1 MASSPSTTPD
11 SSLYSHDADVPN
23 RLHVPEIPDRLT
35 AALAGRYA
43 LKREIGAGGMATVYL
58 AQDLRHERDV
68 AVKVLRPELAATLG
82 PERFHRE
89 IQIAAKL
96 QHPHILPLLDSG
108 QADGFLYYVMPFVE
122 GESLRERLTRVRE
135 LPTYEATRLLRDVAD
150 ALSHAHARGVVH
162 RDIKPENVML
172 SGRHALVTD
181 FGVAKAVSE
190 AKGNANLTTAGVA
203 LGTPSYM
210 SPEQAAADPNVDH
223 RADIYALGAMGYE
236 LLAGRPPFVGT
247 TPQQILAMHV
257 TQEPDPLSRYRPGVP
272 PALEAV
278 IMQCLSKRASDRWQ
292 NAEEVVERLESMGT
306 PASGMTPTHT
316 QPTRAVA
323 MPSESYGHPLRVAG
337 LFLVAAIAVLGAVYF
352 LTIQL
357 GLPDWV
363 PWTALGLLVVG
374 LPIMVT
380 TGLVERRRAKL
391 QATGM
396 WSVSG
401 ETGLH
406 RHVTWKKAT
415 RGGMLAFGTLAVLA
429 AAYTAMRLLGIGP
442 VGTLVASGKL
452 AARDRMVI
460 ADFVNKTS
468 DSTLGSSLSEAF
480 RIDIAQSPVITV
492 LTSGAQAGALIRM
505 DRDPAQPLDP
515 ETARE
520 LALREGAKAVVA
532 GEISSVGRSFVL
544 TARLLSAADGAEL
557 LALRETAVDDGQILA
572 ALDRLSKS
580 LRERVGESLRSIR
593 SNEPLDE
600 VTTSSLEALRLYTEG
615 VQAANASDNERAADL
630 LRQAVAID
638 SGFAMA
644 WRKLAVVLSNSFASP
659 TEQLAAVTKAY
670 QNRSRLP
677 ELERQ
682 VTIAYYYNAVDVDEA
697 REVAAYRAALEL
709 DPDNNIAL
717 NNLGL
722 IYERQRNYAG
732 AESLFV
738 HARRVNPGALVH
750 YFGIARTLTRAGK
763 VEEARAVLAEMA
775 QQFPDNPDALRTLAV
790 FQAVNGDWDSA
801 QRAFTRLQVG
811 TRSLEN
817 RAFNSF
823 FLAGV
828 DRAQGKLAMAE
839 QATRDNIAV
848 SDQRQ
853 LPGSALAGEVR
864 LAIQQGVFTGDT
876 TRALATLEDALQRR
890 PLAGMGALERPYAE
904 VASAYALLGRPSRA
918 RQLLKEYES
927 AVPEGI
933 RRGDVFRLAAEGF
946 TAMAEG
952 NYREAVSSF
961 QGWYDESGCNNCALF
976 NMGRAYELA
985 GKQDSALAMY
995 ERVASAPREL
1005 FATEDLSWTL
1015 APTYRRLGELYEER
1029 GEREKA
1035 LEAYGKFTTLWAQAD
1050 PSLQPQVREVK
1061 ARMAKLAG
1069 EGR

>member
-1 MASSPSTTPD
+1 
-11 SSLYSHDADVPN
+11 
-23 RLHVPEIPDRLT
+23 VPEIPDRLT

-43 LKREIGAGGMATVYL
+43 IKREIGAGGMATVYL

-108 QADGFLYYVMPFVE
+108 QSDGFLYYVMPFVE
-122 GESLRERLTRVRE
+122 GESLRDRLVRVRE
-135 LPTYEATRLLRDVAD
+135 LPIYEATRLLRDVAD

-190 AKGNANLTTAGVA
+190 AKGSANLTTAGVA

-247 TPQQILAMHV
+247 TPQQLLAMHV
-257 TQEPDPLSRYRPGVP
+257 TQEPDALSRYRPGVP

-278 IMQCLSKRASDRWQ
+278 IMRCLVKRAADRWQ
-292 NAEEVVERLESMGT
+292 NAEEIVERLEALGT
-306 PASGMTPTHT
+306 PSGGMTPTHT

-323 MPSESYGHPLRVAG
+323 MPSESYGHPLKVAG
-337 LFLVAAIAVLGAVYF
+337 LFLLASIAVLGAVYF

-363 PWTALGLLVVG
+363 PWGAMGLLAVG

-406 RHVTWKKAT
+406 RHVTWQKAT
-415 RGGMLAFGTLAVLA
+415 RGGMIAFAGLAVVA
-429 AAYTAMRLLGIGP
+429 VVYTAMRLLGIGP

-452 AARDRMVI
+452 SARDRMVV

-468 DSTLGSSLSEAF
+468 DSTIGSSLSEAF

-492 LTSGAQAGALIRM
+492 LTSGAQAGALNRM
-505 DRDPAQPLDP
+505 GRDPNRPLDP

-520 LALREGAKAVVA
+520 LAVREGAKAVVA
-532 GEISSVGRSFVL
+532 GEISSVGRSYVL
-544 TARLLSAADGAEL
+544 TARLISAADGAEM
-557 LALRETAVDDGQILA
+557 LALRETADDDGQILA
-572 ALDRLSKS
+572 ALDRLSKA

-593 SNEPLDE
+593 TNDPLDQ

-615 VQAANASDNERAADL
+615 TRAANASSNEEAAKL

-644 WRKLAVVLSNSFASP
+644 WRKLAVVLANSFGSK
-659 TEQLAAVTKAY
+659 TEELAAVAKAY
-670 QNRSRLP
+670 QNRDRLP
-677 ELERQ
+677 EIERQ
-682 VTIAYYYNAVDVDEA
+682 VTIAYYYNAVEYDPA
-697 REVAAYRAALEL
+697 RQVAAYNKVLEL
-709 DPDNNIAL
+709 DPDNYIAL
-717 NNLGL
+717 NNIALV
-722 IYERQRNYAG
+722 YEQRRDYTT

-738 HARRVNPGALVH
+738 HVRSVNPGSLTH
-750 YFGIARTLTRAGK
+750 HFGIVRTLTRAGK
-763 VEEARAVLAEMA
+763 VEEARAAMGEMLRR
-775 QQFPDNPDALRTLAV
+775 FPDNPDALRAAAYLI
-790 FQAVNGDWDSA
+790 AVNGGWDSA
-801 QRAFTRLQVG
+801 QRAITRLQVG
-811 TRSLEN
+811 AKALEN
-817 RAFNSF
+817 RALNSF
-823 FLAGV
+823 AIASFARV
-828 DRAQGKLAMAE
+828 QGKLAM
-839 QATRDNIAV
+839 
-848 SDQRQ
+848 SDQAMRDFITASEQ
-853 LPGSALAGEVR
+853 RSLPGSALWGEAQTA
-864 LAIQQGVFTGDT
+864 LQQAWFTADT
-876 TRALATLEDALQRR
+876 TRALATLEEALARR
-890 PLAGMGALERPYAE
+890 PLASIPPAERPYSML
-904 VASAYALLGRPSRA
+904 ASTYALAGRPARA

-927 AVPEGI
+927 AVPEGV
-933 RRGDVFRLAAEGF
+933 RKSDFSWYAARGY

-952 NYREAVSSF
+952 NYPEAIAGF
-961 QGWYDESGCNNCALF
+961 QAWYDESGCNGCALYE
-976 NMGRAYELA
+976 MGRAYELA
-985 GKQDSALAMY
+985 GKPDSAVVMY
-995 ERVASAPREL
+995 ERLASGPREL
-1005 FATEDLSWTL
+1005 FSADELSWAL
-1015 APTYRRLGELYEER
+1015 APTWRRLGELYETR
-1029 GEREKA
+1029 GDRQKA
-1035 LEAYGKFTTLWAQAD
+1035 LEAYGAFTALWTDAD
-1050 PSLQPQVREVK
+1050 PSLQPQVREAK
-1061 ARMAKLAG
+1061 ARMAKLVG
-1069 EGR
+1069 E

>member
-1 MASSPSTTPD
+1 
-11 SSLYSHDADVPN
+11 
-23 RLHVPEIPDRLT
+23 VPEIPDRLT

-108 QADGFLYYVMPFVE
+108 QSDGFLYYVMPFVE

-135 LPTYEATRLLRDVAD
+135 LPIYEATRLLRDVAD

-190 AKGNANLTTAGVA
+190 AKGSANLTTAGVA

-247 TPQQILAMHV
+247 TPQQLLAMHV

-272 PALEAV
+272 APLEAV
-278 IMQCLSKRASDRWQ
+278 IMRCLSKRAADRWQ
-292 NAEEVVERLESMGT
+292 NAEEIVERLESMGT
-306 PASGMTPTHT
+306 PGGMTPTHT

-323 MPSESYGHPLRVAG
+323 MPSQWYGHPIRVAG
-337 LFLVAAIAVLGAVYF
+337 LFLLASIAVLGVVYF

-363 PWTALGLLVVG
+363 PWAALGLLAVG
-374 LPIMVT
+374 LPVMVL

-391 QATGM
+391 KATGM

-406 RHVTWKKAT
+406 QHVTWKKAT
-415 RGGMLAFGTLAVLA
+415 RGGAVAFGGLALA
-429 AAYTAMRLLGIGP
+429 ALVYTAMRLLGIGP
-442 VGTLVASGKL
+442 VGTLVASGKF

-492 LTSGAQAGALIRM
+492 LTSGAQAGGLKRM
-505 DRDPAQPLDP
+505 GRDPAAPLDP

-520 LALREGAKAVVA
+520 LAVREGAKAVVA
-532 GEISSVGRSFVL
+532 GEISSVGRSYVL
-544 TARLLSAADGAEL
+544 TARLISSSDGTEL
-557 LALRETAVDDGQILA
+557 LALRETADDDGQILA

-593 SNEPLDE
+593 SNEPLDQ

-615 VQAANASDNERAADL
+615 VQAANSSENEQAADL

-644 WRKLAVVLSNSFASP
+644 WRKLAVVLSNSFAST
-659 TEQLAAVTKAY
+659 TEQMAAVTRAY
-670 QNRSRLP
+670 QNRDRLP

-682 VTIAYYYNAVDVDEA
+682 VTIAYYYNSVDVDQA
-697 REVAAYRAALEL
+697 REAAAYRAALEI

-722 IYERQRNYAG
+722 IREAERDYAR

-738 HARRVNPGALVH
+738 HAIRVNPGALVH
-750 YFGIARTLTRAGK
+750 YFGLARTLTREGK
-763 VEEARAVLAEMA
+763 VEAARAAVEEME
-775 QQFPDNPDALRTLAV
+775 QLFPDNPDVIRTAAS
-790 FQAVNGDWDSA
+790 FAAVNGSWDSA
-801 QRAFTRLQVG
+801 QRVLTRLQVA
-811 TRSLEN
+811 TRGLEN

-823 FLAGV
+823 TLAGIA
-828 DRAQGKLAMAE
+828 RAQGKLALAE
-839 QATRDNIAV
+839 QATRDNIAI
-848 SDQRQ
+848 SEQRG
-853 LPGSALAGEVR
+853 LPGSAIAGEVR
-864 LAIQQGVFTGDT
+864 LAIQQAVFTGDT
-876 TRALATLEDALQRR
+876 ARALGTLEEALRQR
-890 PLAGMGALERPYAE
+890 PLASVPVLDRPYTD
-904 VASAYALLGRPSRA
+904 VATAYALLGRPARA
-918 RQLLKEYES
+918 RQILKEYES

-933 RRGDVFRLAAEGF
+933 RRGEAFRHAAEGF

-952 NYREAVSSF
+952 NYQRAVTSF
-961 QGWYDESGCNNCALF
+961 RAWYDESGCNNCALF
-976 NMGRAYELA
+976 DMGRAYELA
-985 GKQDSALAMY
+985 GQLDSARVVY
-995 ERVASAPREL
+995 ERMASAPREL
-1005 FATEDLSWTL
+1005 FAVESLSWEL
-1015 APTYRRLGELYEER
+1015 APTYRRLGELYENR
-1029 GEREKA
+1029 GDREKA
-1035 LEAYGKFTTLWAQAD
+1035 LETYGKFTELWAQAD

>member
-1 MASSPSTTPD
+1 MLE
-11 SSLYSHDADVPN
+11 SSLYSPDAHASNHPS
-23 RLHVPEIPDRLT
+23 VPEIPDRLT

-108 QADGFLYYVMPFVE
+108 QSDGFLYYVMPFVE

-135 LPTYEATRLLRDVAD
+135 LPIYEATRLLRDVAD
-150 ALSHAHARGVVH
+150 ALSHAHSRGVVH

-190 AKGNANLTTAGVA
+190 AKGSANLTTAGVA

-272 PALEAV
+272 PGLEAV
-278 IMQCLSKRASDRWQ
+278 VMQCLSKRAADRWQ
-292 NAEEVVERLESMGT
+292 SAEDVVERLEGLGT
-306 PASGMTPTHT
+306 PTGGITPTHT

-323 MPSESYGHPLRVAG
+323 MPSGSYGHPLKVAG
-337 LFLVAAIAVLGAVYF
+337 LFLVAAIAVLGVVYF

-363 PWTALGLLVVG
+363 PWSALGLLAVG
-374 LPIMVT
+374 LPIMVL

-391 QATGM
+391 KATGM

-406 RHVTWKKAT
+406 QHVTWKKAT
-415 RGGMLAFGTLAVLA
+415 RGGVMAFGGLALA
-429 AAYTAMRLLGIGP
+429 AIVYTAMRLLGIGP

-492 LTSGAQAGALIRM
+492 LTSGAQAGGLKRM
-505 DRDPAQPLDP
+505 GRDPAAPLTP

-520 LALREGAKAVVA
+520 LAVREGAKAVVA
-532 GEISSVGRSFVL
+532 GEISSVGRSYVL

-557 LALRETAVDDGQILA
+557 LALRETADDDGQILA

-593 SNEPLDE
+593 SNEPLDQ

-615 VQAANASDNERAADL
+615 VQAANASENEKAADL

-644 WRKLAVVLSNSFASP
+644 WRKLAVVLANSFAST
-659 TEQLAAVTKAY
+659 TEQMAAVTRAY
-670 QNRSRLP
+670 QNRDRLP

-682 VTIAYYYNAVDVDEA
+682 VTIAYYHNSVDFDQAKE
-697 REVAAYRAALEL
+697 EAAYRAALEA

-722 IYERQRNYAG
+722 IYENHRNYVR

-738 HARRVNPGALVH
+738 HAIRVNPGALVH
-750 YFGIARTLTRAGK
+750 YFGIARTLTREGK
-763 VEEARAVLAEMA
+763 VEAARAAVAEMEKL
-775 QQFPDNPDALRTLAV
+775 FPDNPDVGRTAAS
-790 FQAVNGDWDSA
+790 FSAVNGGWDSA
-801 QRAFTRLQVG
+801 QRALTRLQVA
-811 TRSLEN
+811 TRGLEN

-823 FLAGV
+823 ALAGV
-828 DRAQGKLAMAE
+828 ARAQGKLAMAE
-839 QATRDNIAV
+839 QATRDNIAI
-848 SDQRQ
+848 SEQRG
-853 LPGSALAGEVR
+853 LPGSALAGEAR
-864 LAIQQGVFTGDT
+864 LAIQQAVFTGDT
-876 TRALATLEDALQRR
+876 ARALATLEEALRQR
-890 PLAGMGALERPYAE
+890 PLASVPVLDRPYTE
-904 VASAYALLGRPSRA
+904 VAVAYALLGRPARA
-918 RQLLKEYES
+918 RQVLKEYES

-933 RRGDVFRLAAEGF
+933 RRGEPFRRAAEGF
-946 TAMAEG
+946 VEMAEG
-952 NYREAVSSF
+952 NYRQAVTSF
-961 QGWYDESGCNNCALF
+961 QAWYDESGCNNCALF
-976 NMGRAYELA
+976 DMGRAYELA
-985 GKQDSALAMY
+985 GKPDSAAVMY
-995 ERVASAPREL
+995 ERMASAPREL
-1005 FATEDLSWTL
+1005 FSVESLSWEL
-1015 APTYRRLGELYEER
+1015 APTYRRLGELYETR
-1029 GEREKA
+1029 GDREKA
-1035 LEAYGKFTTLWAQAD
+1035 LETYGKFTDLWAQAD